1 MIVLPFVP
9 ILALILQ
16 TLYNLNEVMIYR
28 NEVSEIESQV
38 NQIFMGAFIDKNQLI
53 LCIYLFT
60 IYTHTHIFR
69 FKLRQIWVN

>member
-16 TLYNLNEVMIYR
+16 TLYNLNEVIIYR

-38 NQIFMGAFIDKNQLI
+38 NQISM
-53 LCIYLFT
+53 
-60 IYTHTHIFR
+60 
-69 FKLRQIWVN
+69 

>member
-16 TLYNLNEVMIYR
+16 TLFNLNEVIIYR

-38 NQIFMGAFIDKNQLI
+38 NQISM
-53 LCIYLFT
+53 
-60 IYTHTHIFR
+60 
-69 FKLRQIWVN
+69 